1 MFLHRDKE
9 WFAAVGRIHEFLYG
23 YIDKAMKQYHDE
35 KAQPQQ
41 ADDKSGGKRN
51 DFLWT
56 LMGQVHDR
64 LEIRTQLI
72 GVWFP
77 SNETTSILMSNV
89 VFALARNPQV
99 VQRLRQDIV
108 AYGDK
113 PLTFEG
119 LRSIAYLRYIIN
131 ESEWCSS
138 FQTCNISADLCEPSP
153 PSLPG

>member
-1 MFLHRDKE
+1 MFLHRDKA
-9 WFAAVGRIHEFLYG
+9 WFAAVDRIHEFLYE
-23 YIDKAMKQYHDE
+23 YIDKAMKQYHDA
-35 KAQPQQ
+35 KAQHQQ
-41 ADDKSGGKRN
+41 AGDKFDGERN

-131 ESEWCSS
+131 ESECGAALSKPAIR
-138 FQTCNISADLCEPSP
+138 TDLCEPSP
-153 PSLPG
+153 SPLSG